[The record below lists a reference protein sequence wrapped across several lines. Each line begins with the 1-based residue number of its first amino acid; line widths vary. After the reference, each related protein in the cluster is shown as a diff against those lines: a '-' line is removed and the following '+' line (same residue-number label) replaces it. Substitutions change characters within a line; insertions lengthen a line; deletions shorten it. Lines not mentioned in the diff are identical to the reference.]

1 MRLLESFPSE
11 TVARIFDSLFANG
24 FKVWHRVAVSQIL
37 KCEKEILMSQSLPE
51 VAGCIR
57 AVGTQR
63 RRRRSH
69 GKSVCAEEF
78 SWREDRTVAQK
89 SRPKIRPGKRAE
101 VQYYERRMRQK
112 VMRARDLLSRVIR
125 CAILVVVS
133 FYL

>member
-1 MRLLESFPSE
+1 MARMRLSRILPVRNRRAHIRLLIRQRLQSLAPRRRLPNPQVRKGNPQVSI
-11 TVARIFDSLFANG
+11 VARSR
-24 FKVWHRVAVSQIL
+24 RVHS
-37 KCEKEILMSQSLPE
+37 
-51 VAGCIR
+51 R

-78 SWREDRTVAQK
+78 SKRENRAVAQK

-112 VMRARDLLSRVIR
+112 VMRARDLLSRVD
-125 CAILVVVS
+125 
-133 FYL
+133 